1 MYSDKLTG
9 MLAMNFV
16 SFDVEIEGPE
26 HIRTVGQSYMNT
38 VERAMST
45 FHMGIQSAF
54 QLTFYPL
61 DTLEK

>member
-1 MYSDKLTG
+1 MYSDTG

-16 SFDVEIEGPE
+16 SFDVEIEVPE

-38 VERAMST
+38 VERAMSI

-54 QLTFYPL
+54 QLSIH
-61 DTLEK
+61 